1 MNKPILIY
9 HPISLYTC
17 NSLPSALRTHSIY
30 FTILLHYP
38 ITATN
43 HPANHRLPPRTVYP
57 DHHSILLPPH
67 IDGSTSNHIFTI
79 HDTLASVHAYI
90 YIYLNKYTL
99 IWTNICLHP
108 SILCTI
114 YTVINKGLRLIDIL
128 PSRNA
133 CPDHL
138 PSPINHSTPLLPPTI
153 MQIHLH
159 LKLAPYIPLHML
171 PFCYACDRSSTCWL
185 ASCNHELHVPII
197 CVSHSQTLCHYCL
210 TIPSICLPY
219 EAYALFDTTTQPT
232 NVPSIY
238 LQQPSIRPANSLH
251 IFYHSVTLPNNRDQS
266 PS

>member
-1 MNKPILIY
+1 MNEPILIY

-43 HPANHRLPPRTVYP
+43 RPANHRLPPRTVYP

-128 PSRNA
+128 PSHNA

-138 PSPINHSTPLLPPTI
+138 PSPINHATSMLPPTI
-153 MQIHLH
+153 IQIHLH
-159 LKLAPYIPLHML
+159 RTLHLKLTTPNHSICYIHSVTRATDHPPADWPATITHCMS
-171 PFCYACDRSSTCWL
+171 RSSVSPTHKRYVIIASPYPPYAFHMRHMRCSIPQRNRPTFLLYTCNFL
-185 ASCNHELHVPII
+185 
-197 CVSHSQTLCHYCL
+197 
-210 TIPSICLPY
+210 PSILPSRSTY
-219 EAYALFDTTTQPT
+219 
-232 NVPSIY
+232 
-238 LQQPSIRPANSLH
+238 
-251 IFYHSVTLPNNRDQS
+251 YHSVTLPIK
-266 PS
+266 